1 MSRLDREAEARMNG
15 MDYALRRIKEIGIE
29 EFEKELEWRGRK
41 NYSVHI
47 TSREAINAA
56 EQAYKHIRI
65 AALITL
71 YDEFDFDKAMLDRFN
86 ERYNDKMDSLNK
98 GYVNWGDYENIIVNE
113 IGYNDGITV
122 ANKENL

>member
-15 MDYALRRIKEIGIE
+15 MDYALRRIKAIGIE
-29 EFEKELEWRGRK
+29 KFEKELEWRGRK
-41 NYSVHI
+41 NFSVHI

-71 YDEFDFDKAMLDRFN
+71 YDEFDFDKVMLDRFN

-98 GYVNWGDYENIIVNE
+98 GYVNWGDYEDIIVNE
-113 IGYNDGITV
+113 IGYNEGITV
-122 ANKENL
+122 VNKEDL

>member
-1 MSRLDREAEARMNG
+1 MSRFDREAEARMNG
-15 MDYALRRIKEIGIE
+15 MDYALRRIKAIGIE

-98 GYVNWGDYENIIVNE
+98 GYVNWGDYEDIIVNE
-113 IGYNDGITV
+113 IGYNEGITV
-122 ANKENL
+122 VNKENL

>member
-65 AALITL
+65 GALITL

-86 ERYNDKMDSLNK
+86 KRYNDKMDSLNK
-98 GYVNWGDYENIIVNE
+98 GYVNWGDYEDIIVNE

-122 ANKENL
+122 VNKENL

>member
-71 YDEFDFDKAMLDRFN
+71 YDEFDFDKKMLDRFN

-98 GYVNWGDYENIIVNE
+98 GYVNWGDYEDIIVNE
-113 IGYNDGITV
+113 IGYTEGITV

>member
-71 YDEFDFDKAMLDRFN
+71 YDEFDFDKKMLDRFN

-113 IGYNDGITV
+113 IGYNEGITV

>member
-1 MSRLDREAEARMNG
+1 MSRFDREAEARMNG

-65 AALITL
+65 GALITL

-98 GYVNWGDYENIIVNE
+98 GYVNWGDYEDIIVNE
-113 IGYNDGITV
+113 IGYNEGITV
-122 ANKENL
+122 VNKENL

>member
-41 NYSVHI
+41 NFSAHI

-71 YDEFDFDKAMLDRFN
+71 YDEFDFDKKMLDRFN

-113 IGYNDGITV
+113 IGYSEGITV

>member
-15 MDYALRRIKEIGIE
+15 MDYALRRIKEIGID

-65 AALITL
+65 GALITL
-71 YDEFDFDKAMLDRFN
+71 YDEFDFDKKMLDRFN

-98 GYVNWGDYENIIVNE
+98 GYVNWGDYEDIIVNE
-113 IGYNDGITV
+113 IGYNEGITV

>member
-65 AALITL
+65 GALITL

-86 ERYNDKMDSLNK
+86 KRYNDKMDSLNK

-122 ANKENL
+122 VNKENL

>member
-15 MDYALRRIKEIGIE
+15 MDYALRRIKEIGID

-71 YDEFDFDKAMLDRFN
+71 YDEFDFDKKMLDRFN

-98 GYVNWGDYENIIVNE
+98 GYVNWGDYEDIIVNE
-113 IGYNDGITV
+113 IGYNEGITV
-122 ANKENL
+122 VNKENL

>member
-86 ERYNDKMDSLNK
+86 KRYNDKMDSLNK

-113 IGYNDGITV
+113 IGYNEGITV

>member
-41 NYSVHI
+41 NFSVHI

-71 YDEFDFDKAMLDRFN
+71 YDEFDFDKKMLDRFN

-122 ANKENL
+122 VNKENL

>member
-65 AALITL
+65 GALITL
-71 YDEFDFDKAMLDRFN
+71 YDEFDFDKKMLDRFN

-98 GYVNWGDYENIIVNE
+98 GYVNWGDYEDIIVNE
-113 IGYNDGITV
+113 IGYNEGITV
-122 ANKENL
+122 VNKENL

>member
-1 MSRLDREAEARMNG
+1 MSRLDREAEARING

-71 YDEFDFDKAMLDRFN
+71 YDEFDFNKKMLDRFN
-86 ERYNDKMDSLNK
+86 KRYNDKMDSLNK
-98 GYVNWGDYENIIVNE
+98 GYVNWGDYEDIIVNE

>member
-15 MDYALRRIKEIGIE
+15 MDYALRRIKAIGIE

-41 NYSVHI
+41 NFSVHI

-98 GYVNWGDYENIIVNE
+98 GYANWGDYENIIVNE

>member
-113 IGYNDGITV
+113 IGYNEGITV

>member
-15 MDYALRRIKEIGIE
+15 MDYALRRIKAIGIE

-71 YDEFDFDKAMLDRFN
+71 YDEFDFDKKMLDRFN

-98 GYVNWGDYENIIVNE
+98 GYVNWGDYEDIIVNE
-113 IGYNDGITV
+113 IGYNEGITV

>member
-15 MDYALRRIKEIGIE
+15 MDYALRRIKAIGIE

-41 NYSVHI
+41 NFSVHI

>member
-41 NYSVHI
+41 NFSVHI

-65 AALITL
+65 ATLITL
-71 YDEFDFDKAMLDRFN
+71 YDEFDFDKKMLDRFN

-122 ANKENL
+122 VNKENL

>member
-98 GYVNWGDYENIIVNE
+98 GYVNWGDYEDIIVNE
-113 IGYNDGITV
+113 IGYNEGITV
-122 ANKENL
+122 ANRENL

>member
-41 NYSVHI
+41 NFSVHI

-71 YDEFDFDKAMLDRFN
+71 YDEFDFDKKMLDRFN

-98 GYVNWGDYENIIVNE
+98 GYVNWGDYEDIIVNE

-122 ANKENL
+122 VNKENL

>member
-86 ERYNDKMDSLNK
+86 KRYNDKMDSLNK
-98 GYVNWGDYENIIVNE
+98 GYVNWGDYENIIINE
-113 IGYNDGITV
+113 IGYNEGITV

>member
-15 MDYALRRIKEIGIE
+15 MDYALRRIKAIGIE

-41 NYSVHI
+41 NFSVHI

-71 YDEFDFDKAMLDRFN
+71 YDEFDFNKKMLDRFN

-113 IGYNDGITV
+113 IGYSEGITV

>member
-1 MSRLDREAEARMNG
+1 MSRFDREAEARMNG

-98 GYVNWGDYENIIVNE
+98 GYVNWGDYEDIIVNE
-113 IGYNDGITV
+113 IGYNEGITV
-122 ANKENL
+122 VNKENL

>member
-65 AALITL
+65 AALITP

-113 IGYNDGITV
+113 IGYNEGITV

>member
-41 NYSVHI
+41 NFSVHI

>member
-71 YDEFDFDKAMLDRFN
+71 HDEFDFDKAMLDRFN

-113 IGYNDGITV
+113 IGYNEGITV

>member
-65 AALITL
+65 ATLITL
-71 YDEFDFDKAMLDRFN
+71 YDEFDFDKKMLDRFN

>member
-71 YDEFDFDKAMLDRFN
+71 YDEFDFDKKMLDRFN

-113 IGYNDGITV
+113 IGYSEGITV

>member
-71 YDEFDFDKAMLDRFN
+71 YDEFDFDKKMLDRFN

-98 GYVNWGDYENIIVNE
+98 GYVNWGDYEDIIVNE
-113 IGYNDGITV
+113 IGYNEGITV